1 MISLQLKRVK
11 KFLGPGERGRR
22 FQDWE
27 GVEIKLGSLF
37 FFLGGGGD
45 GGIFVPGVSNPC
57 HESLNLVEIKSIS
70 QEKK

>member
-1 MISLQLKRVK
+1 MISLQLKGVK

-37 FFLGGGGD
+37 FLGGGGV
-45 GGIFVPGVSNPC
+45 FVPGVSNPC

>member
-37 FFLGGGGD
+37 VFGGG

>member
-1 MISLQLKRVK
+1 MISLQLKGVK

-37 FFLGGGGD
+37 CFFFLGG

>member
-1 MISLQLKRVK
+1 MISLQLKGVK

-37 FFLGGGGD
+37 FFGGMGGGGGV
-45 GGIFVPGVSNPC
+45 GGFFCSGG
-57 HESLNLVEIKSIS
+57 
-70 QEKK
+70 Q

>member
-1 MISLQLKRVK
+1 MISLQLKGVK

-37 FFLGGGGD
+37 FFFWGG